1 MDNEPERVA
10 LIDMD
15 GSVADY
21 DLAMRGALTLL
32 RSPEE
37 PELPVFDKS
46 PWMEERKRAIKKVP
60 GFWRSLPRI
69 EAGFRVVSLLQ
80 EIGFNLNV
88 LTKGPYNTTSA
99 WTEKVDWC
107 REHLPG
113 VPVTITEDKGLT
125 YGRVLFDDYPPYIN
139 RWLTWRPR
147 GIVVMLDTEWNQSF
161 SCANMYRVR
170 ASHLE
175 EDLVSIRPVLEAAYA
190 R

>member
-175 EDLVSIRPVLEAAYA
+175 GDLVSIRPILEAAYV